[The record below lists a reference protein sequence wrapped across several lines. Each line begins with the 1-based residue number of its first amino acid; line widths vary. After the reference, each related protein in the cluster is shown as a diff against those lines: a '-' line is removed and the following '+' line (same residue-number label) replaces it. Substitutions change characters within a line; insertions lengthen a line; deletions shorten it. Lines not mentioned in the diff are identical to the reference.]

1 MALPLI
7 SSTLGP
13 VRTAS
18 PRLTAQHEE
27 HIPGTPSTYARL
39 LSSVKEAGLMRRTRG
54 FYAIVFASLLVATG
68 GLVTGF
74 ILLGD
79 TWYQL
84 LIAGGLGLVLT
95 QFAFLTHEA
104 SHRQV
109 FASGKANDRAGRI
122 LAAGVVGI
130 SYAWWMNKHTR
141 HHQHPNTIGKDPDIA
156 VDTISF
162 IEEDAAK
169 RTGFMAML
177 TRKQGYL
184 FFPLLTLEGLNLHVQ
199 SIRGLFEKRPISG
212 RSLELTL
219 IGVRLAAYI
228 GVIFWLLP
236 LGMAFAFIGVQLA
249 VFGVYMG
256 ASFAPNH
263 KGMALIPAGVKID
276 FLRRQVMT
284 SRNILGGFGISTL
297 YGGLNMQIEHH
308 LFDFLRIDHR
318 EHIGPIGDLD
328 RLAGEAAD
336 VPQHVGDVAHQAL
349 HGGGLPAHLAEP
361 GKIEQLF
368 RDPLAAKSLVLDE
381 LQITLHDLGVV
392 GRRLDLR
399 QPALQ

>member
-1 MALPLI
+1 MANALL
-7 SSTLGP
+7 SATLGP

-18 PRLTAQHEE
+18 TRLNASSDERE
-27 HIPGTPSTYARL
+27 AGTPSTYARL
-39 LSSVKEAGLMRRTRG
+39 LSSVKEAGLMRRARG
-54 FYAIVFASLLVATG
+54 FYALVFASLLIATG
-68 GLVTGF
+68 GLVAGF
-74 ILLGD
+74 MLLGD

-109 FASGKANDRAGRI
+109 FTSGRANDRAGRI

-169 RTGFMAML
+169 RTGFMALL

-199 SIRGLFEKRPISG
+199 SIRGLFEKRPIKG
-212 RSLELTL
+212 RALELSL
-219 IGVRLAAYI
+219 IGIRLAAYV

-276 FLRRQVMT
+276 FLRRQVLT
-284 SRNILGGFGISTL
+284 SRNISGGFGISTL

-308 LFDFLRIDHR
+308 LFPGMARPNLRRAR
-318 EHIGPIGDLD
+318 ELV
-328 RLAGEAAD
+328 LAACAREGLTYTETNMAVSYGRVISYLNRVGLAA
-336 VPQHVGDVAHQAL
+336 
-349 HGGGLPAHLAEP
+349 
-361 GKIEQLF
+361 
-368 RDPLAAKSLVLDE
+368 RDPFDCPP
-381 LQITLHDLGVV
+381 LHQFGS
-392 GRRLDLR
+392 
-399 QPALQ
+399 

>member
-1 MALPLI
+1 MANALF

-13 VRTAS
+13 IRGTS
-18 PRLTAQHEE
+18 PRLSPSLPSREL
-27 HIPGTPSTYARL
+27 GSPSTYARL
-39 LSSVKEAGLMRRTRG
+39 LATVKEAGLMRRARG

-95 QFAFLTHEA
+95 QFAFLTHET

-141 HHQHPNTIGKDPDIA
+141 HHQHPNTIGKDPDIE

-169 RTGFMAML
+169 RTGIMAAL

-184 FFPLLTLEGLNLHVQ
+184 FFPLLTLEGLNLHFQ
-199 SIRGLFEKRPISG
+199 SIRGLFEKRPIKG
-212 RSLELTL
+212 RALELTL
-219 IGVRLAAYI
+219 IAVRLAAYV

-236 LGMAFAFIGVQLA
+236 VGIAFAFIGVQLA

-263 KGMALIPAGVKID
+263 KGMAIIPAGVKID

-284 SRNILGGFGISTL
+284 SRNISGGFGMSTL

-308 LFDFLRIDHR
+308 LFPGMARPNLRKAR
-318 EHIGPIGDLD
+318 ELV
-328 RLAGEAAD
+328 LAACQREGLTYTETSMGASYARVIEYLNRVGLAA
-336 VPQHVGDVAHQAL
+336 
-349 HGGGLPAHLAEP
+349 
-361 GKIEQLF
+361 
-368 RDPLAAKSLVLDE
+368 RDPFDCPP
-381 LQITLHDLGVV
+381 LHQYGS
-392 GRRLDLR
+392 
-399 QPALQ
+399 

>member
-1 MALPLI
+1 MKLANMANALF
-7 SSTLGP
+7 SATLGP

-18 PRLTAQHEE
+18 ARLTASLDHREA
-27 HIPGTPSTYARL
+27 GTPSTYARL
-39 LSSVKEAGLMRRTRG
+39 LSSVKEAGLMRRARG
-54 FYAIVFASLLVATG
+54 FYALVFTSLLVATG

-79 TWYQL
+79 TWFQL

-95 QFAFLTHEA
+95 QFAFLTHET

-109 FASGKANDRAGRI
+109 FVSGRANDRAGRI

-199 SIRGLFEKRPISG
+199 SIRGLFEKRPIQG
-212 RSLELTL
+212 RALELSL
-219 IGVRLAAYI
+219 IGVRLAAYV

-236 LGMAFAFIGVQLA
+236 LGMAFAFVGVQLA

-263 KGMALIPAGVKID
+263 KGMALIPAGVKVD
-276 FLRRQVMT
+276 FLRRQVLT
-284 SRNILGGFGISTL
+284 SRNIAGGFGMSTL

-308 LFDFLRIDHR
+308 LFPGMARPNLRKAR
-318 EHIGPIGDLD
+318 ELV
-328 RLAGEAAD
+328 LAACAREGLTYTETSMATSYAR
-336 VPQHVGDVAHQAL
+336 VISYLNRVGLSA
-349 HGGGLPAHLAEP
+349 
-361 GKIEQLF
+361 
-368 RDPLAAKSLVLDE
+368 RDPFDC
-381 LQITLHDLGVV
+381 
-392 GRRLDLR
+392 
-399 QPALQ
+399 PAVQQYGS